1 MTLRNHP
8 NILDHVENLSEI
20 NSLTKTQLISI
31 LGKLSIPVQA
41 ATSGSYFSDRAQ
53 QTEDDLLSDEPP
65 AFTGALEFAIDIG
78 INETRHTGKLIVEY
92 EQTPEWPFFDEKQD
106 RIRNLWPNSSRA
118 YYFMPTKSSQ
128 ATKLGRRITT
138 ARNLSKYVNVTE
150 LLGTLNDALLDRIED
165 LINEECLRDVAKR
178 LRNANPFITSS
189 SLGAFRDLDQ
199 IEDATKAIVTLLEG
213 RNVTSDIEHTDG
225 YWYWWTISPG
235 GTARDGSIGS
245 SSLPDRDAALQDI
258 AWRCIAGVISN
269 MKAKDAKG
277 PSHLN

>member
-41 ATSGSYFSDRAQ
+41 ATSGSYFSDLTQ
-53 QTEDDLLSDEPP
+53 QTENDLLSDEPP

-78 INETRHTGKLIVEY
+78 INQKRHTGKLIVEY
-92 EQTPEWPFFDEKQD
+92 EQTPEWPYFDEKQD

-150 LLGTLNDALLDRIED
+150 LLGTFNDPLLDTIED
-165 LINEECLRDVAKR
+165 LINEECLRDNAQR
-178 LRNANPFITSS
+178 LRNANPFVTSS
-189 SLGAFRDLDQ
+189 SLGVFRDLDQ
-199 IEDATKAIVTLLEG
+199 IEDATKEIVALLE
-213 RNVTSDIEHTDG
+213 RMNATSEIERTDG
-225 YWYWWTISPG
+225 YWYWWIISAG

-245 SSLPDRDAALQDI
+245 SSLPDREAALQDI
-258 AWRCIAGVISN
+258 AWRCIAGLISN
-269 MKAKDAKG
+269 MKSKDAKG